1 MSESESRHN
10 SIIVE
15 QFTRQAAPFARMHT
29 AEESMELFKQVAGVT
44 RDDIALDV
52 ACGPG
57 LVACAFATAAKRVT
71 GVDITP
77 AMLEQARQLQQ
88 REGLTNVDWEL
99 AEGTKLPFA
108 DESFSLVLSRYAFH
122 HFPQPKATL
131 AEMARVC
138 QPGGR
143 VCVADVYVTSEEQD
157 EAYNRIERLRDPS
170 HVRALR
176 LDEYKTMFVDAG
188 LSVKEQA
195 FYRFDVAV
203 DRLLEATRTP
213 EPEAKDFREEVE
225 ADISRNVL
233 GVNARYDDAGVLQ
246 FSFPILITC
255 GRSRGY

>member
-1 MSESESRHN
+1 MSDSDSRHN
-10 SIIVE
+10 SVIVE

-29 AEESMELFKQVAGVT
+29 AEESMELFKQAAGVT

-57 LVACAFATAAKRVT
+57 LVACAFATVAKQVT

-88 REGLTNVDWEL
+88 REELTNVEWKLGD
-99 AEGTKLPFA
+99 GTKLPFEG
-108 DESFSLVLSRYAFH
+108 ESFSLVMSRYAFH
-122 HFPQPKATL
+122 HFENPKAVL
-131 AEMARVC
+131 VKMARVC

-143 VCVADVYVTSEEQD
+143 VCIADVYVTSDEQD
-157 EAYNRIERLRDPS
+157 EAYNRIELLRDPS

-176 LDEYKTMFVDAG
+176 LGEYITMFAEAG
-188 LSVKEQA
+188 LSVKQQA

-213 EPEAKDFREEVE
+213 EREAKEFREAVE
-225 ADISRNVL
+225 QDIGRNVL
-233 GVNARYDDAGVLQ
+233 GVNARFDDAGVLQ
-246 FSFPILITC
+246 FSFPIVITC
-255 GRSRGY
+255 GVKSH